1 MIANADNN
9 NKTKQT
15 TSTDKFDPV
24 VYGNGELTFVCGASG
39 KLSSLAEADE
49 YLANISPEP
58 RRERMLTDYFLDILD
73 AAALTFVKP
82 FAAIAAIAVIVLGI
96 VLDPV
101 IFVSLAPVARL
112 GAIGFIV
119 PKYYMRKAE
128 KCDKVFESGKL
139 HCAELLRV
147 KPRGFKAHVTY
158 SFFDDGKEIIHTR
171 KFIAD
176 DDDMRR
182 LRTKDFLVISYDR
195 ELSRSI
201 SIPVIPITE
210 TA

>member
-1 MIANADNN
+1 MTKNADNCN
-9 NKTKQT
+9 ETKQT
-15 TSTDKFDPV
+15 TVIDKFDPV
-24 VYGNGELTFVCGASG
+24 VYGSGELTFVCGTSG
-39 KLSSLAEADE
+39 KLSSLAEADK
-49 YLANISPEP
+49 YLENISPEP
-58 RRERMLTDYFLDILD
+58 RRERMLTDYFIDVLD

-82 FAAIAAIAVIVLGI
+82 FSAIAAIAVTVLGI
-96 VLDPV
+96 VLDPIILV
-101 IFVSLAPVARL
+101 LLVPAAML

-128 KCDKVFESGKL
+128 KCDKVFECGKL
-139 HCAELLRV
+139 HCAELLRI
-147 KPRGFKAHVTY
+147 KPRGFKVHVTY
-158 SFFDDGKEIIHTR
+158 SFFDNGRKIVHTR

-182 LRTKDFLVISYDR
+182 LRTKDFIVVSYDR
-195 ELSRSI
+195 AISRSV